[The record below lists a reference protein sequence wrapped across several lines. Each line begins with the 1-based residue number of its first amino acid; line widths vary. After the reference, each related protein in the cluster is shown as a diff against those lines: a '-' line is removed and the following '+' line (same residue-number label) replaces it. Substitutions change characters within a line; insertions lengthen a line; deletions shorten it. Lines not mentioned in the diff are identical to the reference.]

1 MISVCIAT
9 YNGEKYIREQ
19 IRSIL
24 SQTKPVHEIIISDNC
39 STDRTLEILR
49 SFEDN
54 RIKIF
59 SFDLK
64 DVSLNFENAL
74 KNSKGE
80 YIFLSD
86 QDDIWAEN
94 KVEVMFN
101 EATKFD
107 LVISNAM
114 LFDESGEIG
123 DWFTLRGSTKSVVTN
138 LFRFSYLGCCF
149 LIKRDLLL
157 RCFPFPPHD
166 TLVSHDNWLYINA
179 ALKGKI
185 SIIEDCL
192 VKYRRHSFNVSGG
205 LTSMRSRWQRILYR
219 LRLFYFYANTFRR

>member
-9 YNGEKYIREQ
+9 YNGEKYVSEQ

-24 SQTKPVHEIIISDNC
+24 SQTKPVHEIVVSDNC
-39 STDRTLEILR
+39 STDRTIEILR
-49 SFEDN
+49 SFEDE

-59 SFDLK
+59 TFEHK

-74 KNSKGE
+74 QKSKGE

-94 KVEVMFN
+94 KVEVMLN
-101 EATKFD
+101 EAQKSD

-114 LFDESGEIG
+114 LFNESGEIG
-123 DWFTLRGSTKSVVTN
+123 DWFTLRGSTKGVLTN
-138 LFRFSYLGCCF
+138 LMRFSFLGCCF

-157 RCFPFPPHD
+157 RCFPFPPHK
-166 TLVSHDNWLYINA
+166 TLVSHDNWLYVNA
-179 ALKGKI
+179 ALKGKV
-185 SIIEDCL
+185 SIIDNCL
-192 VKYRRHSFNVSGG
+192 VKYRRHSLNVSGG
-205 LTSMRSRWQRILYR
+205 ITSTRSQWQRVLYR
-219 LRLFYFYANTFRR
+219 FKLYYFYANTLRR